1 MLNAFYWMSVV
12 LWIIIFG
19 FWIFFLI
26 NKNRE
31 EMVLFS
37 DFMAIVCIFTNA
49 VKLVENKHPIINL
62 IFITI
67 LIICLIISLTTNY
80 YRHR

>member
-37 DFMAIVCIFTNA
+37 DFMVIVCIFTNA
-49 VKLVENKHPIINL
+49 VKLVENKHSIINL